1 MRVVVQRVSQA
12 WVEVEG
18 RTVGRIGRGLLL
30 LLGIEKGDGEREVD
44 FLAEKVAHLR
54 IFADSEG
61 KMNLS
66 VKDIAG
72 AVLSISQFTLASD
85 IGKGRRPDFANAA
98 EPARAEALYGRFN
111 EQLAAEVP
119 LEKGVFGARMAVHLI
134 NDGPVTFIIEKRF
147 ENSMTS

>member
-1 MRVVVQRVSQA
+1 MAASAGGCSCCWALR
-12 WVEVEG
+12 
-18 RTVGRIGRGLLL
+18 
-30 LLGIEKGDGEREVD
+30 KGDGEREVD

-54 IFADSEG
+54 IFIADGAG

-111 EQLAAEVP
+111 EQLAAEVRWK
-119 LEKGVFGARMAVHLI
+119 KGCSAPAWRC
-134 NDGPVTFIIEKRF
+134 TS
-147 ENSMTS
+147 SMTDR